1 VRILLAS
8 DKFKGSLPADE
19 VTRIL
24 RDTLGRE
31 LPEASFD
38 CCPIADGGEGTT
50 AALIGALGGEWRESR
65 VTDARG
71 RPIVTRHG
79 LVAAR
84 RLAVLEMSAAS
95 GLSLVSDLPLD
106 PAQASTYGTGEL
118 LLAASAGADEV
129 VMGIGG
135 SATNDGGLGMAL
147 ALGWNFLRADGSSF
161 RPTLDNLTEAT
172 RLFPPTA
179 RLPRIRV
186 ACDVDNPLLGARG
199 ATRIYGPQKG
209 VADFGWFEARLTH
222 LADLAERHLERR
234 LRELP
239 GAGAAGGLG
248 FGLMA
253 FAGAELTSGFA
264 LVAETLGLEA
274 RIRAADL
281 VITGEGRLDAQS
293 LNGKG
298 PSGVAGMARRLGRPV
313 VAFAGSVD
321 PAVLAAGIVDLAIG
335 IQPLGMSVD
344 ESMRRAG
351 ELLQVSATAAA
362 PNLRRMVATQRDGLQ
377 EPRDLFT

>member
-1 VRILLAS
+1 
-8 DKFKGSLPADE
+8 
-19 VTRIL
+19 
-24 RDTLGRE
+24 
-31 LPEASFD
+31 
-38 CCPIADGGEGTT
+38 
-50 AALIGALGGEWRESR
+50 
-65 VTDARG
+65 
-71 RPIVTRHG
+71 
-79 LVAAR
+79 
-84 RLAVLEMSAAS
+84 
-95 GLSLVSDLPLD
+95 
-106 PAQASTYGTGEL
+106 
-118 LLAASAGADEV
+118 
-129 VMGIGG
+129 
-135 SATNDGGLGMAL
+135 
-147 ALGWNFLRADGSSF
+147 
-161 RPTLDNLTEAT
+161 
-172 RLFPPTA
+172 
-179 RLPRIRV
+179 
-186 ACDVDNPLLGARG
+186 
-199 ATRIYGPQKG
+199 
-209 VADFGWFEARLTH
+209 
-222 LADLAERHLERR
+222 
-234 LRELP
+234 
-239 GAGAAGGLG
+239 
-248 FGLMA
+248 MA

>member
-79 LVAAR
+79 LVAAQ
-84 RLAVLEMSAAS
+84 RLAVFEMSAAS

-118 LLAASAGADEV
+118 LLAASTGADEV

-147 ALGWNFLRADGSSF
+147 ALGWTFLRADGSSF
-161 RPTLDNLTEAT
+161 QPTLDNLTEAT

-274 RIRAADL
+274 RIREADL

-293 LNGKG
+293 LSGKG
-298 PSGVAGMARRLGRPV
+298 PAGVARAARRLGKPVAAFCGDLDDDPSVTELFDLVVPIRPLDLS
-313 VAFAGSVD
+313 VAQAMREARGL
-321 PAVLAAGIVDLAIG
+321 LA
-335 IQPLGMSVD
+335 
-344 ESMRRAG
+344 RAAMLHAPQLG
-351 ELLQVSATAAA
+351 ELA
-362 PNLRRMVATQRDGLQ
+362 QRGH
-377 EPRDLFT
+377 